1 MELDVLKNAIKL
13 VLQVYEKEIDIE
25 STFECDLGADSID
38 MMQIIKCASDE
49 LDIEMEPTDFMDV
62 KTVGDALDVIKK
74 YTTGEEQ

>member
-13 VLQVYEKEIDIE
+13 VLQVYEKEINLE
-25 STFECDLGADSID
+25 STFELDLGADSID

-49 LDIEMEPTDFMDV
+49 LDIELEPTDIINV

-74 YTTGEEQ
+74 YTSGEEQ

>member
-13 VLQVYEKEIDIE
+13 VLQVYEKEIDID

-38 MMQIIKCASDE
+38 MMQIIKFASDE

>member
-13 VLQVYEKEIDIE
+13 VLQVYEKEINLE
-25 STFECDLGADSID
+25 STFELDLGADSIA

-49 LDIEMEPTDFMDV
+49 LDIELEPTDFINV

-74 YTTGEEQ
+74 YTSGEEQ

>member
-13 VLQVYEKEIDIE
+13 VLQVYEKEINLE
-25 STFECDLGADSID
+25 STFELDLGADSID

-49 LDIEMEPTDFMDV
+49 LDIELEPTDFINV

-74 YTTGEEQ
+74 YTSGEEQ